1 MMAWNGFWPVA
12 EVQMPS
18 NDTVPEMLDVDDV
31 VPLLPPDFELPPQP
45 AATATSAA
53 TIAARAA
60 NRTARFLL

>member
-1 MMAWNGFWPVA
+1 
-12 EVQMPS
+12 MPS
-18 NDTVPEMLDVDDV
+18 NVTVPEMLEVDDV

>member
-1 MMAWNGFWPVA
+1 
-12 EVQMPS
+12 MPS

-31 VPLLPPDFELPPQP
+31 VPLLLLPPDFELPPQP
-45 AATATSAA
+45 AATATSAP